1 MLSPITT
8 LITLI
13 VTITH
18 TTIFTAIT
26 TDALSHLA
34 AVLADQ
40 SYING
45 SNIENTTIEQS
56 QRADKKAREK
66 FRESIKLLR
75 EAGSIYSAGFM
86 DSEDLGPDPGPE
98 QFQGVTNPVILSFYF
113 IFISNYFLF
122 IFIFLLFFVF
132 TIFLANYSCVESH

>member
-1 MLSPITT
+1 MLYPTPT

-98 QFQGVTNPVILSFYF
+98 QFQGVTNPVRFLSFTVF
-113 IFISNYFLF
+113 FDFCV
-122 IFIFLLFFVF
+122 LFFSV
-132 TIFLANYSCVESH
+132 NYSCNFFLI